1 MACVT
6 RLKDDT
12 RFLECTFPRTH
23 KLFQI
28 SSATVDEVVCR
39 FVVTG
44 EQDTRPGQAIV
55 LTANFGVRLLYLLY
69 GDPCRSKTAL
79 SILVV
84 CFQFIPPEMFILTEI
99 LQMCRLVVFS
109 KRQRITLRLLYAIGR
124 PSVVCLSVC
133 LSVCLTVV
141 CDVGAPYSGG

>member
-39 FVVTG
+39 FVLTG

-55 LTANFGVRLLYLLY
+55 LTANFGVRLLFSFTMSLA
-69 GDPCRSKTAL
+69 DTTRSA
-79 SILVV
+79 
-84 CFQFIPPEMFILTEI
+84 F
-99 LQMCRLVVFS
+99 
-109 KRQRITLRLLYAIGR
+109 
-124 PSVVCLSVC
+124 
-133 LSVCLTVV
+133 
-141 CDVGAPYSGG
+141 YSFLH